1 MNNAQSASI
10 IKNLCKEKSITI
22 SSLLKE
28 SNIRKSLIYD
38 MEKRDKTPSAEILE
52 QIADYL
58 DCSVDYILGRT
69 ELSETAN
76 TSSSD
81 VQNKPTSDNMYNAQ
95 DAADRIKLKAKEKN
109 IHVKKLLEECD
120 LNKNAISSMVSRGS
134 WLQANNLAK
143 IADYLDCSVDYL
155 LGRAE
160 LPDAIHPSDLDTRN
174 GTTDYIM
181 TSSLLETSL
190 LIEFRNLNS
199 QGQDYILQTMDMV
212 KDKYKKSDS
221 VSQMEEIG

>member
-10 IKNLCKEKSITI
+10 IKDLCKEKSITI

-58 DCSVDYILGRT
+58 DCSVDY
-69 ELSETAN
+69 
-76 TSSSD
+76 
-81 VQNKPTSDNMYNAQ
+81 
-95 DAADRIKLKAKEKN
+95 
-109 IHVKKLLEECD
+109 
-120 LNKNAISSMVSRGS
+120 
-134 WLQANNLAK
+134 
-143 IADYLDCSVDYL
+143 L

-160 LPDAIHPSDLDTRN
+160 LPDAIHTSDLDARN

-181 TSSLLETSL
+181 TSSRSETSL
-190 LIEFRNLNS
+190 LIEFRSLNT

-212 KDKYKKSDS
+212 KDKYKKSDCLPK
-221 VSQMEEIG
+221 MEDIG